1 MSFGELVKRHCLAS
15 VQSLRLL
22 EPMEA
27 EVVAGPPDLKI
38 KLKGNDKLIIPKEL
52 IVVAERLCRVRR
64 KANITNAESTAISSQ
79 SFDGT
84 VAVGAPVGKND
95 PIPPAHAHKLTVTV
109 ALKDRKFD
117 LLEGEI
123 HYITEDD
130 KDDTL
135 RAGDRVMAFAFEG
148 GQKYFV
154 YDRIVQY

>member
-15 VQSLRLL
+15 VQSLGLL

-27 EVVAGPPDLKI
+27 EVVSDAPDLKI

-52 IVVAERLCRVRR
+52 LVVAERLCRVRR
-64 KANITNAESTAISSQ
+64 KANITNAEKAAISSQ
-79 SFDGT
+79 SFEAT
-84 VAVGAPVGKND
+84 VAIGAPVGKND
-95 PIPPAHAHKLTVTV
+95 PIPPAHDHQFTVSV
-109 ALKDRKFD
+109 ALKDRKLE

-123 HYITEDD
+123 HYIREDD

-135 RAGDRVMAFAFEG
+135 RTGDRVMAFAFEG

-154 YDRIVQY
+154 YDRIVHY